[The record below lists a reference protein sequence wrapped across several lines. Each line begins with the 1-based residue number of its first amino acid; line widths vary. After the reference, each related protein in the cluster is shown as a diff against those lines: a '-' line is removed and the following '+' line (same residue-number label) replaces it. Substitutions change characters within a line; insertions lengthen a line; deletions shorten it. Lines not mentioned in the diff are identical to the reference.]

1 MVPGSSRPPAAAV
14 VHQEAAVVDLHNDV
28 LLEAAAKRDITV
40 RSSTGHS
47 DLPRLREGGVDVQCF
62 ALFVHPKDAGH
73 GFERVT
79 ELLDAFDRL
88 AAANHAVLG
97 PATSVAEITR
107 LQQAGRL
114 AAVLAIEKIG
124 RAACRDRVCGGE
136 GRV

>member
-62 ALFVHPKDAGH
+62 ALFVHHKDAGH
-73 GFERVT
+73 GFELAA

-88 AAANHAVLG
+88 AAGDHAVLG
-97 PATSVAEITR
+97 QATSVAEITR
-107 LQQAGRL
+107 SEQCGNLS
-114 AAVLAIEKIG
+114 AVLA
-124 RAACRDRVCGGE
+124 
-136 GRV
+136 